1 MKSAFA
7 RRGIG
12 FQWAATAAAVFF
24 LFFTIHQA
32 VAQDTTSSGEDQ
44 NQPQVSQPTQ
54 QGQQGEAGQQAQP
67 AQQGEPTQAQE
78 PAAAEPAAAEEDSE
92 ELNRLFADAN
102 LQASQLLRDAHEL
115 EAYHPVRASRELHGE
130 QLNMIR
136 DHVNQLGKLEQQMRD
151 ERENGAAWQQGVVDQ
166 LRPMLE
172 ELAGN
177 MEETIAE
184 YNSKARPLHFNAE
197 YKTLAKANARLASE
211 LHGLIH
217 DAVRYGHSKRGFD
230 RIQQTMRPQQ

>member
-12 FQWAATAAAVFF
+12 FRWAAAAAAVFF
-24 LFFTIHQA
+24 LLFTIHRA

-44 NQPQVSQPTQ
+44 NQPQISQPTQ
-54 QGQQGEAGQQAQP
+54 QGQQGEAGQEAQP
-67 AQQGEPTQAQE
+67 AQGEPTQAQE

-102 LQASQLLRDAHEL
+102 LRASQLLRDAHEL

-130 QLNMIR
+130 QLNIIR